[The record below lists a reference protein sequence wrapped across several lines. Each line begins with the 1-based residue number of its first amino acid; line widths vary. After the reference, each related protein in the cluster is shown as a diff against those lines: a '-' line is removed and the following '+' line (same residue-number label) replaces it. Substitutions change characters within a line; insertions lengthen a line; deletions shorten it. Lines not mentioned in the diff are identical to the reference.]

1 VEIFFHSCAFEGSC
15 ERLTGAVLSRSMP
28 AMARTSRYDYLIGL
42 LLVLLATVGWSLAGL
57 FVRLVPELNGWQIN
71 SWRGLF
77 LALFLLAYLIAVY
90 GRGWI
95 DRFRAIPTTAM
106 IACAGFFAAGSTL
119 YVTSL
124 TLTGTANVS
133 CIGALA
139 PLFVAAAGSVF
150 LGERTGTAT
159 WIAAVVALLGAA
171 IIFHDG
177 LTNGTW
183 LGSFVAI
190 LVALCFAGQT
200 LVLRRYRRFDMMPSI
215 CLGGL
220 IAFFSA
226 ALFTGGLSASPAQI
240 AVLALMGPVQL
251 AIPLIFF
258 AKGARHVQAT
268 TLSLIALLDVVL
280 NPFWSWM
287 GVGEAPPRS
296 AVAGGAIIVGA
307 VAMSILAGEKLNWRP
322 RLLRRLRIGR

>member
-1 VEIFFHSCAFEGSC
+1 
-15 ERLTGAVLSRSMP
+15 
-28 AMARTSRYDYLIGL
+28 MARTSRYDYLIGL

-71 SWRGLF
+71 CWRGLF

-95 DRFRAIPTTAM
+95 DRFRAIPPPAM
-106 IACAGFFAAGSTL
+106 LACAGFFAAGSTL

-124 TLTGTANVS
+124 TLTSTANVS

-139 PLFVAAAGSVF
+139 PLFVAAAGTVF

-177 LTNGTW
+177 LMSGTW

-226 ALFTGGLSASPAQI
+226 ALFTGGLSASPAQV
-240 AVLALMGPVQL
+240 AVLAVMGPVQL

-287 GVGEAPPRS
+287 GVGEAPTRS
-296 AVAGGAIIVGA
+296 AVAGGAIIIGA
-307 VAMSILAGEKLNWRP
+307 VVMSILAGEKLNWRP
-322 RLLRRLRIGR
+322 RLLRRPRMGR

>member
-1 VEIFFHSCAFEGSC
+1 
-15 ERLTGAVLSRSMP
+15 MP

-177 LTNGTW
+177 LTNGAW

-220 IAFFSA
+220 IVFFSA
-226 ALFTGGLSASPAQI
+226 ALFTGGLSASPEQI

-287 GVGEAPPRS
+287 GVGEAPTRS

>member
-1 VEIFFHSCAFEGSC
+1 VEIFFHACAFEGSC

-220 IAFFSA
+220 IVFFSA

-287 GVGEAPPRS
+287 GVGEAPTRS

>member
-1 VEIFFHSCAFEGSC
+1 
-15 ERLTGAVLSRSMP
+15 
-28 AMARTSRYDYLIGL
+28 MARTSRYDYLIGL

-77 LALFLLAYLIAVY
+77 LALFLFAYIITVY

-95 DRFRAIPTTAM
+95 DRFRAIPMPAM

-124 TLTGTANVS
+124 TLTSTANVS

-177 LTNGTW
+177 LMSGTW
-183 LGSFVAI
+183 LGSLVAI

-200 LVLRRYRRFDMMPSI
+200 LVLRRYHRFDMMPSI

-220 IAFFSA
+220 VAFLSA

-280 NPFWSWM
+280 NPFWSWI
-287 GVGEAPPRS
+287 GVGEAPPGS

-307 VAMSILAGEKLNWRP
+307 VVMSILAGEKLSW
-322 RLLRRLRIGR
+322 RLRIGR

>member
-1 VEIFFHSCAFEGSC
+1 
-15 ERLTGAVLSRSMP
+15 MP

-177 LTNGTW
+177 LTNGAW

-220 IAFFSA
+220 IVFFSA

-287 GVGEAPPRS
+287 GVGEAPTRS

-307 VAMSILAGEKLNWRP
+307 VVMSILAGEKLNWRP

>member
-1 VEIFFHSCAFEGSC
+1 
-15 ERLTGAVLSRSMP
+15 
-28 AMARTSRYDYLIGL
+28 MARTSRYDYLIGL

-177 LTNGTW
+177 LTNGAW

-220 IAFFSA
+220 IVFFSA

-287 GVGEAPPRS
+287 GVGEAPTRS

-307 VAMSILAGEKLNWRP
+307 VVMSILAGEKLNWRP

>member
-1 VEIFFHSCAFEGSC
+1 
-15 ERLTGAVLSRSMP
+15 MP

-177 LTNGTW
+177 LTNGAW

-220 IAFFSA
+220 IVFFSA

-287 GVGEAPPRS
+287 GVGEAPTRS

>member
-1 VEIFFHSCAFEGSC
+1 
-15 ERLTGAVLSRSMP
+15 
-28 AMARTSRYDYLIGL
+28 MARTSRYDYLIGL
-42 LLVLLATVGWSLAGL
+42 LLVLLATAGWSLAGL

-71 SWRGLF
+71 CWRGLF

-95 DRFRAIPTTAM
+95 DRFRAIPTPAM
-106 IACAGFFAAGSTL
+106 LACAGFFAAGSTL

-124 TLTGTANVS
+124 TLTSTANVS

-159 WIAAVVALLGAA
+159 WIAAVVALLGAG

-177 LTNGTW
+177 LVSGTW

-200 LVLRRYRRFDMMPSI
+200 LVLRRYRRFDMMPAV

-226 ALFTGGLSASPAQI
+226 ALFAGGLSASPAQI
-240 AVLALMGPVQL
+240 AVLAVMGPVQL

-280 NPFWSWM
+280 NPFWSWV
-287 GVGEAPPRS
+287 GVGEAPTRS

-307 VAMSILAGEKLNWRP
+307 VAMSIFAGETLNWRP
-322 RLLRRLRIGR
+322 RLLRWLRIGR

>member
-1 VEIFFHSCAFEGSC
+1 
-15 ERLTGAVLSRSMP
+15 MP

-177 LTNGTW
+177 LTNGAW

-220 IAFFSA
+220 IVFFSA

-287 GVGEAPPRS
+287 GVGEAPTRS

-307 VAMSILAGEKLNWRP
+307 VAMSILAGERLNWRP

>member
-1 VEIFFHSCAFEGSC
+1 
-15 ERLTGAVLSRSMP
+15 
-28 AMARTSRYDYLIGL
+28 MARTSRYDYLIGL

-220 IAFFSA
+220 IVFFSA
-226 ALFTGGLSASPAQI
+226 ALFTGGLSASPTQI

-287 GVGEAPPRS
+287 GVGEAPTRS

>member
-1 VEIFFHSCAFEGSC
+1 
-15 ERLTGAVLSRSMP
+15 
-28 AMARTSRYDYLIGL
+28 MARTSRYDYLIGL

-95 DRFRAIPTTAM
+95 DCFRAIPTTAM

-139 PLFVAAAGSVF
+139 PLAGSVF

-177 LTNGTW
+177 LTNGAW

-220 IAFFSA
+220 IVFFSA

-287 GVGEAPPRS
+287 GVGEAPTRS